1 MQHQEPIK
9 FDGLL
14 ARPTPKKEKKKK
26 LVGSNERPMRLA
38 KKEKKN
44 QNIKISFLAETD
56 DLTWPKLRAKTRT
69 KGLGLF
75 LFESHCSRNRA
86 HKGKP
91 WPTAIG
97 RF

>member
-56 DLTWPKLRAKTRT
+56 DLT
-69 KGLGLF
+69 
-75 LFESHCSRNRA
+75 
-86 HKGKP
+86 
-91 WPTAIG
+91 
-97 RF
+97 

>member
-14 ARPTPKKEKKKK
+14 ARLTPKKERKKK

-56 DLTWPKLRAKTRT
+56 DLT
-69 KGLGLF
+69 
-75 LFESHCSRNRA
+75 
-86 HKGKP
+86 
-91 WPTAIG
+91 
-97 RF
+97 